1 MSHQLP
7 DIARPQTAGKV
18 DLADIAIKTSI
29 SSNGDSVT
37 STAIMK
43 KQPKQRQKIKRQ
55 LTRSPVPDDTILISQ
70 QSQYSSIQKSSPSK
84 IVEERILNRNRDL
97 KKYDALCMSV
107 RLSRK
112 LKKKIF
118 IPININS
125 HSISRQGFEK
135 SIDSKIAD
143 SMYLQNESDHIYV

>member
-1 MSHQLP
+1 LP

-37 STAIMK
+37 STEIMK

-70 QSQYSSIQKSSPSK
+70 QS
-84 IVEERILNRNRDL
+84 
-97 KKYDALCMSV
+97 
-107 RLSRK
+107 
-112 LKKKIF
+112 
-118 IPININS
+118 
-125 HSISRQGFEK
+125 
-135 SIDSKIAD
+135 
-143 SMYLQNESDHIYV
+143 

>member
-1 MSHQLP
+1 LP

-70 QSQYSSIQKSSPSK
+70 QS
-84 IVEERILNRNRDL
+84 
-97 KKYDALCMSV
+97 
-107 RLSRK
+107 
-112 LKKKIF
+112 
-118 IPININS
+118 
-125 HSISRQGFEK
+125 
-135 SIDSKIAD
+135 
-143 SMYLQNESDHIYV
+143 